1 MSSTQQRARWSS
13 KAEYSSKVIGKARWL
28 YAFGDAFMIEGEKGI
43 AQMDSSMKLSYAT
56 NTGQCL
62 LTEMRGDAFIVWTGK
77 KADDRNEFIR
87 FDPSTGAIMG
97 KLEGCYRPRFDFS
110 GDRFVRFD
118 NPKVMLY
125 RTN

>member
-1 MSSTQQRARWSS
+1 
-13 KAEYSSKVIGKARWL
+13 
-28 YAFGDAFMIEGEKGI
+28 
-43 AQMDSSMKLSYAT
+43 MKLSYAT